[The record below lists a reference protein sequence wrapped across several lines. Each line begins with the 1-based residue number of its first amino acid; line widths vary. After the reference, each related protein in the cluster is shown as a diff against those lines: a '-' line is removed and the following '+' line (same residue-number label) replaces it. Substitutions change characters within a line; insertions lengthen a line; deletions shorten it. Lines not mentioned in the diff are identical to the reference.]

1 MKKEEFQVDSEENQ
15 WCRAGAC
22 SACGLRDSN
31 EDEHLM
37 LCDWYPTASLFAV
50 FDGHGGPAVSIL
62 ASRMLAKR
70 LQQDLDTQEGCTD
83 EMSGQTAWHSQ
94 FTRRRAVQT
103 AFLAV
108 DNQLATKSAAFSSG
122 STCTAAAIW
131 QPDRNETIEN
141 HWMTNKYHVLL
152 ANCGDSRGLVVDA
165 CTKHVRGET
174 ADHKPDMDVEQE
186 RIEQAGGVV
195 TCAGDHLPS
204 RINGDLSVSRSFG
217 DFRLKDCQTLLPE
230 QQKVSPLPDIYEI
243 ECQGGDIVVLACDGA
258 FDVLESSEV
267 SALVCKAIA
276 EDGASEDL
284 SHVAK
289 AVVEEALKRGSTDN
303 VTCVVVQL
311 LAMV

>member
-1 MKKEEFQVDSEENQ
+1 MKAEEFQVDSSENL
-15 WCRAGAC
+15 WLRAGAC

-37 LCDWYPTASLFAV
+37 VCDWYPTASLFAV

-70 LQQDLDTQEGCTD
+70 LQEGLDSQEGD
-83 EMSGQTAWHSQ
+83 QNQTAWHSQ

-108 DNQLATKSAAFSSG
+108 DAQLAAKTAAFSSG

-131 QPDRNETIEN
+131 QPGKHETIED
-141 HWMTNKYHVLL
+141 HWVANKYHVLL
-152 ANCGDSRGLVVDA
+152 ANLGDSRALVVDA
-165 CTKHVRGET
+165 SAKRIRGET
-174 ADHKPDMDVEQE
+174 IDHKPDMEEEQE
-186 RIEQAGGVV
+186 RILQAGGVV
-195 TCAGDHLPS
+195 TGIGDHFPS

-217 DFRLKDCQTLLPE
+217 DFRLKDCDALSPE
-230 QQKVSPLPDIYEI
+230 QQKVSSLPDVYEI
-243 ECQGGDIVVLACDGA
+243 DCQGGDLVVLACDGA

-267 SALVCKAIA
+267 SKLVCDAIA
-276 EDGASEDL
+276 VKDASEDL

-311 LAMV
+311 MTMV